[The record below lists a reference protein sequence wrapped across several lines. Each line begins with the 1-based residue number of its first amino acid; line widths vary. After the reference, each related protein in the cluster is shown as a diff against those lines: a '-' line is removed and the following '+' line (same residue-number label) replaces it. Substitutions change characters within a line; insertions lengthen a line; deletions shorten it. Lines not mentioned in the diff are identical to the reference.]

1 MLRNRTRP
9 AETAP
14 VAAGRP
20 RPVGI
25 RLLVLFVVF
34 AAWMALAGT
43 VATAASAHAV
53 PGLLVGGACAVVALG
68 LYRFLVRR
76 LERRDATEIALP
88 GAGRVLGRGTLLGLG
103 LFAAVTVVL
112 AVCGVY
118 RITGWGSFGGA
129 LGTLGLMTSVA
140 VAEELLFRGVV
151 FRIVE
156 ELTGTWGALVVSGLV
171 FGGLHLINPGATV
184 WGAVAIA
191 VEGGAMTAA
200 AYAAT
205 RSLWLPIG
213 LHLGW
218 NFAEG
223 GIFGSVVSGS
233 SHANGSLLTGS
244 VHGPL
249 ALAGG
254 SVGPEAGL
262 PSILICTVLTVL
274 LVRQAH
280 RSGRIRPRRTARS
293 LVSPTL

>member
-1 MLRNRTRP
+1 MLRNRIRP
-9 AETAP
+9 AETTP
-14 VAAGRP
+14 VAATRR

-25 RLLVLFVVF
+25 RLVVLFVVF
-34 AAWMALAGT
+34 TAWMALAGT
-43 VATAASAHAV
+43 LATAASAHAV
-53 PGLLVGGACAVVALG
+53 PGLLVGGGCALVALG
-68 LYRFLVRR
+68 LYRLLVRR
-76 LERRDATEIALP
+76 LERREATEIAP
-88 GAGRVLGRGTLLGLG
+88 AGAGRALGRGTLLGLG

-112 AVCGVY
+112 AVGGAY
-118 RITGWGSFGGA
+118 RVTGWGSFGGA

-171 FGGLHLINPGATV
+171 FGGLHLVNPGATV
-184 WGAVAIA
+184 WGALAIA
-191 VEGGAMTAA
+191 IEGGAMTAA

-223 GIFGSVVSGS
+223 GVFGSVVSGS
-233 SHANGSLLTGS
+233 SHANGSLLTGA
-244 VHGPL
+244 VDGPTL
-249 ALAGG
+249 LAGG

-262 PSILICTVLTVL
+262 PAILVCSVLTVL
-274 LVRQAH
+274 LVRSAH
-280 RSGRIRPRRTARS
+280 RSGRIVPRRAARG